1 MSWFAVLAAWP
12 PPPRSKPMNE
22 LLVITL
28 LVVSIFAFL
37 GCGVW
42 VGLTLAGT
50 AWIGM

>member
-1 MSWFAVLAAWP
+1 
-12 PPPRSKPMNE
+12 MNE

-28 LVVSIFAFL
+28 LVVSIFALL

-50 AWIGM
+50 A